1 MGKDFGPIR
10 GGSHAIT
17 ILSTNET
24 VDVADT
30 NFTIGTVKVIS
41 KAIYVGSTGNLTYIP
56 YGQSTA
62 VTLYSVAAGVWH
74 PIAASQIVSAT
85 TTADEIVIQCD
96 LTE

>member
-17 ILSTNET
+17 ILSTTET
-24 VDVADT
+24 VDQSDT
-30 NFTIGTVKVIS
+30 NFTIGSVEVVS
-41 KAIYVGSTGNLTYIP
+41 KAVFVGTTGNLTYIP

-62 VTLYSVAAGVWH
+62 VTLYSIAAGVWH
-74 PIAASQIVSAT
+74 PIAASQITSA
-85 TTADEIVIQCD
+85 TTADEVVIQCD